1 MSSSTKTM
9 AKNFSVMF
17 VSQVVTWGLAFVQ
30 TSYMTRAL
38 GPNVS
43 GTIFFAS
50 SVWLLAITIA
60 TFGMDIFLN
69 KQVALH
75 PEQVSSLLGTSLLLR
90 SLLYLLGSLGMAL
103 YLWFLPDGRE
113 IALVV
118 ALIGIANYIILQ
130 SNALTAVLQGL
141 ELMEFVSI
149 ASVVSKLVGALLTIG
164 LLWLGYGMYMVANM
178 AIVSA
183 LVGFVIQLDAIKKRF
198 PISWNWNGTIAK
210 QLIVGGAAYFV
221 MAFAVVVYQ
230 QIDAVSL
237 KHFVSRDV
245 IGWYGAA
252 NTYFS
257 TLMFLPVVFGSVV
270 FPSLVRTYE
279 RDPEHFGPAA
289 AKSFDLMIIAGIPI
303 GFGLSVIAQAIISLV
318 NGPAYQPA
326 VTILAL
332 LGLVLIYTYLSTF
345 FAYLAIIS
353 KRSHVWA
360 WIMVISVVLKIALNI
375 VLIPWCQARYG
386 NGGIGSALSYLV
398 TEGGMVAAGILML
411 PKRTFTWDN
420 LRKLVLT
427 VLSGC
432 LMYLVCWLLSD
443 MLIVVPI
450 IAGAVVYLGS
460 ILLLR
465 VVPEQDLQ
473 LVRAGITRIIARVR
487 GYKPE
492 LSNLQGE

>member
-1 MSSSTKTM
+1 MTSNTKTM
-9 AKNFSVMF
+9 VKNFSVMF

-30 TSYMTRAL
+30 TAYMTRAL
-38 GPNVS
+38 GPSVS
-43 GTIFFAS
+43 GTIFFAWS
-50 SVWLLAITIA
+50 IWVLAMTFA

-75 PEQVSSLLGTSLLLR
+75 PDQVSSLLGTSLLLR
-90 SLLYLLGSLGMAL
+90 SLLYLLGSLAMTL

-113 IALVV
+113 IGLVV
-118 ALIGIANYIILQ
+118 ALIGIANYFILQ

-149 ASVVSKLVGALLTIG
+149 ASVASKLVGALLTIG
-164 LLWLGYGMYMVANM
+164 LLWLGYGVYMVANV
-178 AIVSA
+178 AIISTLVS
-183 LVGFVIQLDAIKKRF
+183 FIIQLIAIRKRYA
-198 PISWNWNGTIAK
+198 INWHWNGQIAK
-210 QLIVGGAAYFV
+210 QLIVGGSAYVV
-221 MAFAVVVYQ
+221 MVFAVVVYQ

-289 AKSFDLMIIAGIPI
+289 AKSFDLMVLAGIPI
-303 GFGLSVIAQAIISLV
+303 GFGLSVLAGAIILLV
-318 NGPAYQPA
+318 NGPAYAPA
-326 VTILAL
+326 IPILAL

-360 WIMVISVVLKIALNI
+360 WIMVVSVALKIGLNI

-411 PKRTFTWDN
+411 PKQTFAWAN
-420 LRKLVLT
+420 LRKLVLI
-427 VLSGC
+427 VLIGSA
-432 LMYLVCWLLSD
+432 MYLVCWMLND
-443 MLIVVPI
+443 MLIVVPV
-450 IAGAVVYLGS
+450 IAGVVVYLGLV
-460 ILLLR
+460 LLLR
-465 VVPEQDLQ
+465 VLPEQDLQ
-473 LVRAGITRIIARVR
+473 LIRAGIERIIARLR
-487 GYKPE
+487 GYKPK
-492 LSNLQGE
+492 LSKLQGE

>member
-1 MSSSTKTM
+1 
-9 AKNFSVMF
+9 
-17 VSQVVTWGLAFVQ
+17 
-30 TSYMTRAL
+30 
-38 GPNVS
+38 
-43 GTIFFAS
+43 
-50 SVWLLAITIA
+50 
-60 TFGMDIFLN
+60 
-69 KQVALH
+69 
-75 PEQVSSLLGTSLLLR
+75 
-90 SLLYLLGSLGMAL
+90 
-103 YLWFLPDGRE
+103 
-113 IALVV
+113 
-118 ALIGIANYIILQ
+118 
-130 SNALTAVLQGL
+130 
-141 ELMEFVSI
+141 MEFVSI

-198 PISWNWNGTIAK
+198 PISWSWNGTIAK

-270 FPSLVRTYE
+270 FPSLVRIYE